1 MVVNPGRT
9 GQDGGHSETHYPWIQ
24 DHNSGI
30 RSRYI
35 FNGNIFRL
43 NQDFTDPNLTEPK
56 SSTHKW
62 GRISS
67 TCKLQTSLCVFYRNL
82 SLIVIFQ
89 WGMRSEGLKKYL
101 NICRFQL
108 LVYRASVT
116 SVNFVTWDQAKIK
129 YHLALCHE
137 IWLKICHLRSVK
149 IKYPCQVAASA
160 HTIIQCHCLFRSFIK
175 ILHVKIYIH
184 TSPFILNKNA
194 ICFIPFLD
202 S

>member
-1 MVVNPGRT
+1 MEIFFVLISISQILTSQNQSHQHINEVN
-9 GQDGGHSETHYPWIQ
+9 
-24 DHNSGI
+24 
-30 RSRYI
+30 
-35 FNGNIFRL
+35 
-43 NQDFTDPNLTEPK
+43 
-56 SSTHKW
+56 
-62 GRISS
+62 ISS
-67 TCKLQTSLCVFYRNL
+67 TCKLETSVCVFYRNL

-129 YHLALCHE
+129 FQLALCHE

-175 ILHVKIYIH
+175 ILHVKIYIN
-184 TSPFILNKNA
+184 TSPFILNDNA
-194 ICFIPFLD
+194 IYVSYHF
-202 S
+202 